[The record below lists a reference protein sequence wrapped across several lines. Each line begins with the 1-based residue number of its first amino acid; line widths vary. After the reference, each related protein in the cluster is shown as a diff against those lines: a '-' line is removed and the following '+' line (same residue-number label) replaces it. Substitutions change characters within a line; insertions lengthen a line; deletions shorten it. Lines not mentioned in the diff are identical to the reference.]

1 MHTNT
6 YQHKHTHTY
15 IYVYTYV
22 ADILLKTTQKQ
33 AKNIHSVL
41 KKQTNKQTNKQT
53 YIYIDLGYINV
64 KNYLCYIYLI
74 VVFLVHFVKLMR
86 CQYNFFSKG
95 GGLFS
100 PDSLLNLNRN
110 DESDSEDDASV
121 NENENDI

>member
-1 MHTNT
+1 M
-6 YQHKHTHTY
+6 
-15 IYVYTYV
+15 
-22 ADILLKTTQKQ
+22 KTTQKQ
-33 AKNIHSVL
+33 AKNIHSVS
-41 KKQTNKQTNKQT
+41 KNKQTNKQTN
-53 YIYIDLGYINV
+53 IDLAYINV